1 MIIETAQIDIKPG
14 SEKAFEAAVAEAIPL
29 FRAAKGCHG
38 AQLHRG
44 IEHPTRYFLIVQWET
59 LEDHTVAFRNSEAF
73 TRWRGLAGPHFA
85 RPPEVQHAQAVLD
98 DD

>member
-38 AQLHRG
+38 VQLHRG
-44 IEHPTRYFLIVQWET
+44 IEYPARYFLIVQWET

-85 RPPEVQHAQAVLD
+85 RPPEVQHAQAVLVD
-98 DD
+98 D